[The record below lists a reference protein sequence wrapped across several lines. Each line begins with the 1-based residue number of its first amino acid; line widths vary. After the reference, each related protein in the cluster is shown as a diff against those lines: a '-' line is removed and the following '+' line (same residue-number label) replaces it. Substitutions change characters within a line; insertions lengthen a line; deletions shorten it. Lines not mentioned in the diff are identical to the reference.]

1 MYDKLCVYIYI
12 YIYKLLVGESE
23 RRGSLGRAR
32 DRWKD
37 DVKINTGGV
46 NVSILTGLIWL
57 GKGRE
62 KSRGC

>member
-1 MYDKLCVYIYI
+1 
-12 YIYKLLVGESE
+12 LVGESE

-37 DVKINTGGV
+37 DVKINNGGV

-57 GKGRE
+57 GKNRE
-62 KSRGC
+62 TVDLPRRILVSGVGYNLSS